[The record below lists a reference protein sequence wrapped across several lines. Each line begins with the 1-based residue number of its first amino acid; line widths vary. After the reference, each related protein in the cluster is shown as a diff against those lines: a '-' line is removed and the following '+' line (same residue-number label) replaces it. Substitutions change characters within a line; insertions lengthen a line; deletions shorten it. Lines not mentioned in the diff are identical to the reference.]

1 MVGEPRIRL
10 NNLKTCLRFPCLS
23 LKPIIDSNN
32 LGIVLVYP
40 STYHAERAHYHTKFA
55 DRFFTDEDDDSDSEV
70 EEYSG
75 MEQPPLIKQLKG
87 ILAEYPDDGQII
99 KVGLIIPI
107 SEK

>member
-1 MVGEPRIRL
+1 M
-10 NNLKTCLRFPCLS
+10 
-23 LKPIIDSNN
+23 
-32 LGIVLVYP
+32 
-40 STYHAERAHYHTKFA
+40 
-55 DRFFTDEDDDSDSEV
+55 

-107 SEK
+107 SEN